1 MKLSINQRKAMAE
14 ALRPMLVD
22 YYRHSGCLSQ
32 AHGDEVINSIISYLH
47 GLGVKV

>member
-14 ALRPMLVD
+14 AIRPMLVE
-22 YYRHSGCLSQ
+22 YHQHSGCLSQ
-32 AHGDEVINSIISYLH
+32 AHGDEVINNIISYLH